1 MRATFDLL
9 RHERRA
15 RIFFAVLLQSALG
28 TGAGYVALLLIAY
41 DRYESPW
48 AISLVLLA
56 ELLPAM
62 LLGPVFGALADRW
75 SRKGC
80 MVVGDVLRSLA
91 FVGVVAVDSFEA
103 TVLFA
108 GLAGVGTA
116 LFNPAALAALPSVVD
131 EPRRAPAMTSLYGVA
146 GDFGFTGG
154 FALSASLLLVLG
166 GPAGLMVVSATTF
179 AISALLLAR
188 LRFGAIPARHADGS
202 HPTLAQEIKE
212 GVRATVGMR
221 DVRTVLVGSAGGLV
235 CAGVFNV
242 AELPF
247 VTEDLGASDAGFSLL
262 VMFFGIGFVAGS
274 LAGSRG
280 GRPSR
285 LKRRYLAG
293 LLLLGVGLVTTA
305 LAESYIV
312 VALTFAVAG
321 FGNGLLLVY
330 ERLLIQAA
338 VPDRLVGRIF
348 GAKDALTAWAFGVAF
363 VAGGAL
369 VSGLGPR
376 EPILLAG
383 AAALVVYVVTALA
396 LRGEWTAEGPV
407 EGGPLVAA
415 GPGSALLDG
424 GANALGRDGAVG
436 SQDGADVVGGGEG
449 LRVGPLDDPR

>member
-1 MRATFDLL
+1 MRAALDLL

-15 RIFFAVLLQSALG
+15 RLFFAVLLQSALG

-41 DRYESPW
+41 DRYGSPW

-62 LLGPVFGALADRW
+62 LLGPVFGAFADRW
-75 SRKGC
+75 SRKRC
-80 MVVGDVLRSLA
+80 MVLADSLRAVA
-91 FVGVVAVDSFEA
+91 FLGVVAVDSFEA

-108 GLAGVGTA
+108 ALAGIGTG
-116 LFNPAALAALPSVVD
+116 LFNPAALASLPSVVD
-131 EPRRAPAMTSLYGVA
+131 EPRRVPAVTSLYGVA

-154 FALSASLLLVLG
+154 FALSASLLLLLG
-166 GPAGLMVVSATTF
+166 GPTGIMLLTATTF

-188 LRFGAIPARHADGS
+188 LRFGAAPSHPEGD

-212 GVRATVGMR
+212 GVRATIGMR
-221 DVRTVLVGSAGGLV
+221 DVRTVLLGSAAGLV

-247 VTEDLGASDAGFSLL
+247 VTEELGASDAGFSLL
-262 VMFFGIGFVAGS
+262 VMFFGIGFVGGS

-280 GRPSR
+280 GAPPT
-285 LKRRYLAG
+285 LKRRYLTG
-293 LLLLGVGLVTTA
+293 LLLLAVGLLTTGIA
-305 LAESYIV
+305 ASVVI
-312 VALTFAVAG
+312 VALTFTIAG

-330 ERLLIQAA
+330 ERLLIQAS

-363 VAGGAL
+363 VAGGGL

-383 AAALVVYVVTALA
+383 VAALLVYLVVAVA
-396 LRGEWTAEGPV
+396 LRGRWRSAPSAV
-407 EGGPLVAA
+407 EIAVAGAGGRSASDGRA
-415 GPGSALLDG
+415 DAPGG
-424 GANALGRDGAVG
+424 DGAVG
-436 SQDGADVVGGGEG
+436 EQGTDVVGGGERLG
-449 LRVGPLDDPR
+449 VETLDHPR

>member
-1 MRATFDLL
+1 MRETFDLL

-15 RIFFAVLLQSALG
+15 RVFFAVLLQSALG

-62 LLGPVFGALADRW
+62 LLGPLFGALADRW
-75 SRKGC
+75 SRKRC
-80 MVVGDVLRSLA
+80 MVLADVLRSLA

-108 GLAGVGTA
+108 ALAGIGTG

-131 EPRRAPAMTSLYGVA
+131 EPRRVPAVTSLYGVA

-154 FALSASLLLVLG
+154 FALSASLLLLLG
-166 GPAGLMVVSATTF
+166 GPAGIMVVTATTF
-179 AISALLLAR
+179 AISAVLLAR
-188 LRFGAIPARHADGS
+188 LRFGAVPARTDGG
-202 HPTLAQEIKE
+202 HPTLRQEVTE
-212 GVRATVGMR
+212 GLRATVGMR
-221 DVRTVLVGSAGGLV
+221 DIRTILLGSAGGLF

-262 VMFFGIGFVAGS
+262 VMFFGIGFVGGS

-280 GRPSR
+280 GGPAT
-285 LKRRYLAG
+285 LKRRYLTG
-293 LLLLGVGLVTTA
+293 LLLLGVGLLTTGVA
-305 LAESYIV
+305 QTYVV
-312 VALTFAVAG
+312 VALTFTVSG

-330 ERLLIQAA
+330 ERLLIQAT

-348 GAKDALTAWAFGVAF
+348 GAKDALTAWAFGLAF
-363 VAGGAL
+363 VAGGGL

-383 AAALVVYVVTALA
+383 AAAAVVYLVVTLA
-396 LRGEWTAEGPV
+396 LRAEWRSDVPPTSAQ
-407 EGGPLVAA
+407 LAAA
-415 GPGSALLDG
+415 GPSAASDG
-424 GANALGRDGAVG
+424 RADAAGGDGALGEQG
-436 SQDGADVVGGGEG
+436 SDVVGGGEG
-449 LRVGPLDDPR
+449 LRLEALDDSH